1 MTALHYGHSIVQKNY
16 GAHRNFILCVSVCVE
31 IVIGLEMTSYTVDE
45 MTGVAT
51 VCAVLLS
58 GTITKDID
66 VTFTAGNP
74 GTATGKKIRIAI
86 TVNHMYAISFT
97 CLQATVIMLLA
108 L

>member
-1 MTALHYGHSIVQKNY
+1 M
-16 GAHRNFILCVSVCVE
+16 SVCVE

-58 GTITKDID
+58 GTITKDIE

-86 TVNHMYAISFT
+86 TVTIVNHMYAISFT